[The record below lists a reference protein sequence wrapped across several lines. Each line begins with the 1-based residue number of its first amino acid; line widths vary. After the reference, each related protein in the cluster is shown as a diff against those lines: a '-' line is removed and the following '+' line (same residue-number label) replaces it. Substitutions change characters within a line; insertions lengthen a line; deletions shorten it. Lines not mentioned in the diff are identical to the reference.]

1 MDVYKIGV
9 SWRIYVIVGNDE
21 LIDVVC
27 FGNVFYICCIL

>member
-21 LIDVVC
+21 LINVGC
-27 FGNVFYICCIL
+27 FGNVFYICCML